1 MFCLHEDQQISDIC
15 QVQRLFEFGGP
26 EGFLKFHSASVLG
39 WHPDREDILNQKK
52 LKLQDIHKLAELP
65 YRFEI

>member
-1 MFCLHEDQQISDIC
+1 MWLYQFQKSNYKFCFTVGDYLLTFLCSNIC
-15 QVQRLFEFGGP
+15 FV
-26 EGFLKFHSASVLG
+26 
-39 WHPDREDILNQKK
+39 DREDILNQKK